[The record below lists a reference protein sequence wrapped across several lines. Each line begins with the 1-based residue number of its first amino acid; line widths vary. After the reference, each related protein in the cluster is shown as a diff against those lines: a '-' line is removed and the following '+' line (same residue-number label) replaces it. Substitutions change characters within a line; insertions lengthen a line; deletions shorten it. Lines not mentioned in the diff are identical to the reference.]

1 MPGARVVPGEE
12 TIPAVAAALRD
23 PSTEGSMKILAV
35 LNICGI
41 SGRQNV
47 SYYVDTIR
55 SLLLQTHGVKEPQN
69 LKVAISSCASLPECR
84 LSLERAFGD
93 YVTYNWIPGRYPLGV
108 TFNDTVDQCVKHF
121 GAFDGYL
128 YIDSGVSLWGQWGMV
143 EFMAQWH
150 QETKNAAISAVAT
163 SNDTGFEWWGI
174 PMEPGVYTLPV
185 GKAFNMHFQLFDEEW
200 RKAYGRIL
208 PDLFAS
214 DTSES
219 VFTFMAAGI
228 KRKVQ
233 IHRSLSVLHAHSMD
247 GASSGFRGKI
257 IFPGVPG
264 QKTMDQIYEEGKGL
278 GFGYEECSPDKKWV
292 HDPGKFTADTG
303 EAIDPVALRDFIKE
317 NLYVHPPVFDYQ
329 HIHREFVPGQ

>member
-1 MPGARVVPGEE
+1 
-12 TIPAVAAALRD
+12 
-23 PSTEGSMKILAV
+23 MKLLAV

-41 SGRQNV
+41 SGRQNT

-55 SLLLQTHGVKEPQN
+55 SLLMQSSYMEKN
-69 LKVAISSCASLPECR
+69 LHIAVSSCASLPETR
-84 LSLERAFGD
+84 LNLERSFGQ
-93 YVTYNWIPGRYPLGV
+93 YVTFNWIPGRYPLGV

-128 YIDSGVSLWGQWGMV
+128 YIDSGVSLWGQWDLV
-143 EFMAQWH
+143 KFMADWH
-150 QETKNAAISAVAT
+150 RESKAAISAVMT

-174 PMEPGVYTLPV
+174 PYEPGVYTLPV
-185 GKAFNMHFQLFDEEW
+185 GRAFNMHFQIFDEEW

-228 KRKVQ
+228 KKKVQ
-233 IHRSLSVLHAHSMD
+233 IHRSVSVLHCHSMD

-257 IFPGVPG
+257 VFPGVPG
-264 QKTMDQIYEEGKGL
+264 QKTLDQIYAEGREL
-278 GFGYEECSPDKKWV
+278 GFGYEECSPEKKWM
-292 HDPGKFTADTG
+292 HDPGKFTADTQ
-303 EAIDPVALRDFIKE
+303 EALDAPALRDFIAHE
-317 NLYVHPPVFDYQ
+317 LYVHPPIFDYN
-329 HIHREFVPGQ
+329 HIHREFVPAKREA